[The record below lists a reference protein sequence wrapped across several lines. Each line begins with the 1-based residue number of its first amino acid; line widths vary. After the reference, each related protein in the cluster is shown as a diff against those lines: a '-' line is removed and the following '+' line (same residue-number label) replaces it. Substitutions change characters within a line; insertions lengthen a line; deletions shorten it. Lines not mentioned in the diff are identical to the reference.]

1 MHSTSIYE
9 FFSFAQLPG
18 DRTRGAG
25 SDKISG
31 TTTYIRAIYTSEG
44 GPALLSVTYLSQT
57 SYRKGYY
64 A

>member
-9 FFSFAQLPG
+9 FLSFAKLSG

-31 TTTYIRAIYTSEG
+31 TTTYGLSILAEG
-44 GPALLSVTYLSQT
+44 CPVLLYVTFLSQT
-57 SYRKGYY
+57 SYRKGF
-64 A
+64 